1 MHGTRPSDEFLA
13 ISRHE
18 NPRHPRAGGASPGII
33 HSAEQVKI
41 RTGSGRHTE
50 EVQIPEPDDIRAIL
64 TTLNL
69 FAEGDPL
76 WRRWRG
82 FMETPSTPG
91 CGCPSF
97 GACLGRAWTSMLGP
111 SPCVSDP
118 TAEASSARRSRKQ
131 RGARFRFP
139 TASCSVSGP
148 WYLESG
154 RPDEDVMVFGSRSGK
169 AVSLS
174 NIHTRVWRP
183 LLAKSGAGHFRLHG
197 LRHFHASQLIRE
209 GVNLKVAQTEL
220 GHSSITLTL
229 DTYAHLFRQDMDDR
243 RERANTLAN
252 ALSAT

>member
-82 FMETPSTPG
+82 FMETAIHTGMRMSELRGLPWSSVDFDAGTITVRQRSDRRG
-91 CGCPSF
+91 VIG
-97 GACLGRAWTSMLGP
+97 
-111 SPCVSDP
+111 SPKSK
-118 TAEASSARRSRKQ
+118 AARREIPIPDSLVQRLRAPGISRAGV
-131 RGARFRFP
+131 R
-139 TASCSVSGP
+139 
-148 WYLESG
+148 
-154 RPDEDVMVFGSRSGK
+154 
-169 AVSLS
+169 
-174 NIHTRVWRP
+174 TR
-183 LLAKSGAGHFRLHG
+183 
-197 LRHFHASQLIRE
+197 
-209 GVNLKVAQTEL
+209 T
-220 GHSSITLTL
+220 
-229 DTYAHLFRQDMDDR
+229 
-243 RERANTLAN
+243 
-252 ALSAT
+252 